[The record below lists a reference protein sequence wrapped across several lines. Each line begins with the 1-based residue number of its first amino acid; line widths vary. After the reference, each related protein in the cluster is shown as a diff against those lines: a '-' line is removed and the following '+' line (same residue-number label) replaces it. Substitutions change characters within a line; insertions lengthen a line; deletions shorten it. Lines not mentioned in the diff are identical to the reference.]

1 MRKHFIIT
9 LILLFA
15 LSLSACNKA
24 ETSTETSSNLPTQDA
39 EIIEETSTE
48 TSSNLPTQDAEII
61 EETSTKITP
70 SEPVTTEKS
79 TTQVIVSK
87 EEKRKNI
94 STTTTTLPQMIEVKP
109 TQKPKSPENKTT
121 IKNVP

>member
-24 ETSTETSSNLPTQDA
+24 
-39 EIIEETSTE
+39 ETSTE